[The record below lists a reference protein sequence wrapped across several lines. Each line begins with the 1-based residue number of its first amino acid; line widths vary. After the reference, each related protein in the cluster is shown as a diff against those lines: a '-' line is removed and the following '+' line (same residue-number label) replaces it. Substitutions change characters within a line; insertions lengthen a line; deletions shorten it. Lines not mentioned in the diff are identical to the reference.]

1 MRFTYNRFL
10 ILWLLPFLLGG
21 CAKDYAE
28 YIGKK
33 ARHDYRVEK
42 DVLWASPDGI
52 ELTMDIYTPNTG
64 KESYPVIIM
73 FHGGG
78 WILNTNE
85 IMDEPSAYLA
95 SQAEYVICNVNYR
108 LLPQS
113 NNTVKIN
120 KIVEDAFGA
129 VLWVKHH
136 IAEYQGDPKRI
147 IVTGDSA
154 GGHLA
159 SMILTAGNNL
169 SSQNFQQGV
178 LSFTPSWLPDGK
190 TAEQIKT
197 ENGLEVQA
205 GIINYGV
212 VSVYNKVKNEGFEEQ
227 NPLWNLA
234 NAPARGLFGD
244 SINVNDNPEY
254 YRAVS
259 PISVVPSSSEK
270 PLPPLFLTVGS
281 EDELIAPKMVKS
293 YQDTLIAAGHSHAE
307 LWIYQGRPHAFLDSG
322 SNFLSGT
329 NFRKDAVPAL
339 NRMIHFLNNIF
350 Y

>member
-1 MRFTYNRFL
+1 MQLNNRLL
-10 ILWLLPFLLGG
+10 ILLLLPFLLGG

-28 YIGKK
+28 YIEEK
-33 ARHDYRVEK
+33 AKHGYHIEEDI
-42 DVLWASPDGI
+42 LWASPNGI
-52 ELTMDIYTPNTG
+52 ELTMDIYTPNAG
-64 KESYPVIIM
+64 RESYPVIIM
-73 FHGGG
+73 FHGGA
-78 WILNTNE
+78 WMLNTNE
-85 IMDEPSAYLA
+85 VMDEPSAYLA

-108 LLPQS
+108 LLPQN

-120 KIVEDAFGA
+120 EIVEDAFGA
-129 VLWVKHH
+129 VLWVKHN
-136 IAEYQGDPKRI
+136 IEEYQGDPKRV

-159 SMILTAGNNL
+159 SMILMGGGNL

-178 LSFTPSWLPDGK
+178 LAFTPSWLPDGK
-190 TAEQIKT
+190 TAKQIKAK
-197 ENGLEVQA
+197 NGLEVQA
-205 GIINYGV
+205 GVINYGA

-227 NPLWNLA
+227 NLFWNQA
-234 NAPARGLFGD
+234 NAEARGFFGD
-244 SINVNDNPEY
+244 SINIDDHPEY

-259 PISVVPSSSEK
+259 PISVVPNNSEK
-270 PLPPLFLTVGS
+270 PLPPLLLTVGS
-281 EDELIAPKMVKS
+281 EDNLVTPEMVAN
-293 YQDTLIAAGHSHAE
+293 YQDTLIAAGHGDAE

-322 SNFLSGT
+322 SNFFLGT

>member
-10 ILWLLPFLLGG
+10 ILPLLPFLLSG

-28 YIGKK
+28 YIEKK

-42 DVLWASPDGI
+42 DIHWASPDGI
-52 ELTMDIYTPNTG
+52 ELTMDIYTPNAG
-64 KESYPVIIM
+64 KKSYPVIIM
-73 FHGGG
+73 FHGGA
-78 WILNTNE
+78 WMLNTNE

-120 KIVEDAFGA
+120 EIIEDAFGA

-136 IAEYQGDPKRI
+136 IEEYQGDPEQI

-159 SMILTAGNNL
+159 SMILLGGDNL
-169 SSQNFQQGV
+169 SSKNFQQGV
-178 LSFTPSWLPDGK
+178 LAFTPSWLPDGK
-190 TAEQIKT
+190 TAEQIKA

-205 GIINYGV
+205 GIINYGA
-212 VSVYNKVKNEGFEEQ
+212 VSVYNKVKNEAFEEQ
-227 NPLWNLA
+227 NLFWKQA
-234 NAPARGLFGD
+234 NTQARGFFGD
-244 SINVNDNPEY
+244 SIDIGDHPEY

-259 PISVVPSSSEK
+259 PVSIVPSSNEK

-281 EDELIAPKMVKS
+281 EDRLVTPEMVRS
-293 YQDTLIAAGHSHAE
+293 YQDTLIATGHSDAE
-307 LWIYQGRPHAFLDSG
+307 LWVHQGRPHAFLDSG
-322 SNFLSGT
+322 SNFFLGT